1 MTNWSRFPVS
11 TKERPGDNNGSTG
24 STMLAIK
31 AKSLRIALTDSVFI
45 QRAVY
50 HKRTDDPLV
59 IRHIPLGNYQTVIS
73 SNTLILSRKSLQVL
87 TTKTPSER
95 ERERK
100 KNQGQRATTEV
111 FDDLC
116 LGEKAIDVYIAW
128 GAKSFRLQSPT
139 EGWIIYDGK
148 ISGQVGVKRNTH
160 SGLCCTGRETTY
172 SSTKSKHY
180 RTWGQYW
187 LTGQRR
193 LAFLLCFLVVVN

>member
-1 MTNWSRFPVS
+1 MS

-45 QRAVY
+45 QRAFY

-73 SNTLILSRKSLQVL
+73 SNTLIPSRKSLQVL

-100 KNQGQRATTEV
+100 KI
-111 FDDLC
+111 
-116 LGEKAIDVYIAW
+116 KANVPPQ
-128 GAKSFRLQSPT
+128 K
-139 EGWIIYDGK
+139 
-148 ISGQVGVKRNTH
+148 
-160 SGLCCTGRETTY
+160 
-172 SSTKSKHY
+172 SSTIFALGKKPSMY
-180 RTWGQYW
+180 ISREGPNPSDCNR
-187 LTGQRR
+187 QRR
-193 LAFLLCFLVVVN
+193 DE